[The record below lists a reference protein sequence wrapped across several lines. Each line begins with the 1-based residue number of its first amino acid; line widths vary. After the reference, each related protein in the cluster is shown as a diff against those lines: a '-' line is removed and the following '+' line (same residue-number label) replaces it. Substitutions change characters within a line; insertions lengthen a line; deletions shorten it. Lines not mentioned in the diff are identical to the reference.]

1 MPACN
6 IFALMRIT
14 IMQPPARAGLS
25 IIFAALALLVISA
38 TMGWWY
44 FSQRVYSGVDQLTV
58 YYTEANGSTEAS
70 WNALLGPAH
79 DPRSVV
85 FFAATQAIAGPPS
98 GIEAVRFPRGT
109 YVRSADL
116 TGSTVVVDL
125 SKEVD
130 GLAGGS
136 FRESATFKSLVW
148 TMTALP
154 GITSVRVRVDGVRV
168 AAIPGGH
175 FELDEPLMRSSW

>member
-1 MPACN
+1 
-6 IFALMRIT
+6 MRATIT
-14 IMQPPARAGLS
+14 QPPFRAGQSLVLAS
-25 IIFAALALLVISA
+25 LALFAAAAIGI
-38 TMGWWY
+38 GWWY
-44 FSQRVYSGVDQLTV
+44 ISQRVYPVADHLSV
-58 YYTEANGSTEAS
+58 YYTQLDGSTEAS
-70 WNALLGPAH
+70 WSALLGPAH
-79 DPRSVV
+79 DPQSVV

-98 GIEAVRFPRGT
+98 GIEAVRFPQGT

-130 GLAGGS
+130 RLAGGS

-148 TMTALP
+148 TLTALP
-154 GITSVRVRVDGVRV
+154 GITAVRISVDGARV

-175 FELDEPLMRSSW
+175 FELDEPLTRSSW